1 MKNKKWMPILLSMS
15 VLSSMGISY
24 AAQAE
29 APTGEQE
36 QKNDQTSE
44 ITGTETSGID
54 LSSFEI
60 VDLNGDTVTQDIFKD
75 YDITMIN
82 IWATWCGPC
91 RSELPEIQA
100 AYEKLPENANIISI
114 CHDAADDTEIANAIV
129 EKMGMEFAVLVPN
142 EELDQSVFTY
152 LMAFPTT
159 VFVDKEGH
167 MVGDAVIGVPAADD
181 VTQAYLDYID
191 AALER

>member
-100 AYEKLPENANIISI
+100 AY
-114 CHDAADDTEIANAIV
+114 
-129 EKMGMEFAVLVPN
+129 
-142 EELDQSVFTY
+142 
-152 LMAFPTT
+152 
-159 VFVDKEGH
+159 
-167 MVGDAVIGVPAADD
+167 
-181 VTQAYLDYID
+181 
-191 AALER
+191 